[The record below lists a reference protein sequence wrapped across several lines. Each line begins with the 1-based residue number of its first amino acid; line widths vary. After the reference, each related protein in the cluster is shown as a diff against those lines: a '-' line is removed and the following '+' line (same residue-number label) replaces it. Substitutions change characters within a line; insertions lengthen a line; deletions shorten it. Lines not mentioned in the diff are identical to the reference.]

1 MPSFRFTLL
10 SRVFASGVWGGL
22 VERAQAVET
31 WSRGWRRGVGLA
43 VRGSEVLGPEAEVC
57 QEATF

>member
-1 MPSFRFTLL
+1 VPSFRFTLL

-31 WSRGWRRGVGLA
+31 WSRGWRRGVGRNA
-43 VRGSEVLGPEAEVC
+43 NRRKNGKTRDGDEYGS
-57 QEATF
+57 